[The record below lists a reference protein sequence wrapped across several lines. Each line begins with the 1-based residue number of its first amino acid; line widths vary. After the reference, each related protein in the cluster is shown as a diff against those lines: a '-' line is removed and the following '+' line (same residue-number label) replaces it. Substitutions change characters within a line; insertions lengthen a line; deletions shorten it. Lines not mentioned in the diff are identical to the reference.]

1 MRKPAGK
8 RLPHGATL
16 QIVLAQ
22 VLAMYYTGNQRLPVF
37 RSDVLAELNLPTP
50 TIDGRLRALVKQGK
64 LVSVGHGLYAPPG
77 SWPVRQMQETG
88 RRLKRWRF

>member
-22 VLAMYYTGNQRLPVF
+22 VLVMYYSGNQKLPVF
-37 RSDVLAELNLPTP
+37 RSDVLAKLNLPAP
-50 TIDGRLRALVKQGK
+50 TIDGRLRALVRQGK

-77 SWPVRQMQETG
+77 SWPVLQMQKAG
-88 RRLKRWRF
+88 KKLKRWRF